1 MTWASPRFWSR
12 EALDEPKSGA
22 FDDADRSFNARS
34 RSAESAAS
42 ALKLVNGASIK
53 DNGPGQV
60 ARSNIQAGTSSERSV
75 SDSVNVQRKAMPSAL
90 SIAS

>member
-1 MTWASPRFWSR
+1 
-12 EALDEPKSGA
+12 LDEPESGA

-42 ALKLVNGASIK
+42 AFKLANGASIS
-53 DNGPGQV
+53 NGSGQT
-60 ARSNIQAGTSSERSV
+60 ARSNIQVGTSSQRSA
-75 SDSVNVQRKAMPSAL
+75 SDPINVQRKAMPSAL